1 MQTEIIDDRRAW
13 DRILRELGALRRT
26 VVTIGVH
33 SDQAARPGDSLTNP
47 QLAAIH
53 EFGGGNV
60 PERSFLRATV
70 DQDRSI
76 DTFARDQAAQVATGS
91 MPARQAGERIGIIAT
106 AAVKRRIRA
115 HIPPPLAAVT
125 IERKLGKGSH
135 GGGLASKAGDAAAPL
150 IDTGQLINS
159 ITYQVK
165 P

>member
-1 MQTEIIDDRRAW
+1 MAEVIDNKTTW
-13 DRILRELGALRRT
+13 NRILRELVKLRRT
-26 VVTIGVH
+26 TVTIGVH
-33 SDQAARPGDSLTNP
+33 SQQSARSGDALTNP

-76 DTFARDQAAQVATGS
+76 ETFARDQAAQVATGM
-91 MPARQAGERIGIIAT
+91 MPAKQAGERVGVIAT

-135 GGGLASKAGDAAAPL
+135 GGGLASKGGDAAAPL

-165 P
+165 Q